1 MNVKCWHCDNRKDG
15 KKKSC
20 VLLKPIANG
29 KTRLAWQSLEP
40 VSGRSFVWR
49 TGERRPGLERRNLG
63 KVKW

>member
-1 MNVKCWHCDNRKDG
+1 MSNVGIVVTG

-29 KTRLAWQSLEP
+29 KTRLAWQSPEP

-49 TGERRPGLERRNLG
+49 RGGREEPREEAGAGEEKSR
-63 KVKW
+63 